1 MMSSSTSCVSWG
13 WLLPDMVNKRIL
25 VVDDSCLYQR
35 LLSDVINAHPGLE
48 VVGVA
53 SNGNVALS
61 LMNETKPDLVTLDIL
76 MPEMDGIQTLIELRK
91 QWPSVRTVM
100 VSSLTSEGSDAALD
114 ALALGASEYAAKPG
128 SGSGLG
134 NIRSDLAGDLLPK
147 IEALLGLEKP
157 PLKSMRPTVEERRR
171 DAPKVTAK
179 REPVERPC
187 AALTQDIEL
196 IAIGVST
203 GGPDALAKL
212 LSNIPADIGVPV
224 VIVQHMPAQFTAKL
238 AQRLDVASALKV
250 VEAQLGDKIRAGT
263 VYIAPGNYHMVL
275 DRIGTDVIVNLNR
288 DELENSCRP
297 SVDPLFRSIPAI
309 YGRKCL
315 GVIMTGMGADGL
327 NGCEV
332 LSSAGCP
339 IIVQDKLT
347 SIVWG
352 MPKLVAKA
360 GLAQQEVPLDR
371 MAEVITGMVKG
382 IGFNRTAANSDTYKT
397 KTVSGRRI

>member
-1 MMSSSTSCVSWG
+1 MA
-13 WLLPDMVNKRIL
+13 NKRIL

-35 LLSDVINAHPGLE
+35 LLSDVINAREEME

-61 LMNETKPDLVTLDIL
+61 LVDKLKPDLVTLDIL
-76 MPEMDGIQTLIELRK
+76 MPEMDGIQTLIALRK
-91 QWPSVRTVM
+91 QWPTVRTVM

-114 ALALGASEYAAKPG
+114 ALALGASEYAAKPVS
-128 SGSGLG
+128 SGGVV
-134 NIRSDLAGDLLPK
+134 NIRADLANDLLPK
-147 IEALLGLEKP
+147 VEALLGLDSKKLDTKVAQTRTGSASP
-157 PLKSMRPTVEERRR
+157 VQLRPEHSSERRAR
-171 DAPKVTAK
+171 APMLHGI
-179 REPVERPC
+179 R
-187 AALTQDIEL
+187 L

-203 GGPDALAKL
+203 GGPDALAKV
-212 LSNIPADIGVPV
+212 LSQLPADIGVPI

-238 AQRLDVASALKV
+238 AQRLDAASALKV

-275 DRIGTDVIVNLNR
+275 DRIGTDVIVNLNS
-288 DELENSCRP
+288 DEQENSCRP

-309 YGRKCL
+309 YGSQCL

-332 LSSAGCP
+332 LSAAGCP
-339 IIVQDKLT
+339 IIVQDKST

-352 MPKLVAKA
+352 MPKLVAVA
-360 GLAQQEVPLDR
+360 GLAQQEVPIDE
-371 MAEVITGMVKG
+371 MADVMNRIVKCNG
-382 IGFNRTAANSDTYKT
+382 LNRVAANSDSYQQTT
-397 KTVSGRRI
+397 IAGRRS